1 MSLLDGR
8 LQPDPGIIIHPGAA
22 ADPGLRYAGPVMKDE
37 DADPAELIEAYYER
51 GWTDGLPVV
60 PPTDA
65 SIAAMLAG
73 AGLRGDE
80 VIGEIPERGVVVEA
94 DKLAINAVMAG
105 CLPAYLPVVV
115 AAVRGLCH
123 PDFAYLG
130 PASST
135 GGSAMVLIVNGPIAA
150 RIGMNSGN
158 NVFGQG
164 TRANATIGRAVRL
177 TMMNVM
183 NSRPGLLDRATLGN
197 PGKYS
202 FCFAE
207 NEADHPWEPLHVER
221 GFRPDQSAVTVYAS
235 NSLCQVYNQ
244 LAATPEPLLRC
255 FADAL
260 CNLGTPNLR
269 GFNQS
274 LVVFA
279 GEHASVLRDNGW
291 KKADVRRFLV
301 EHARRTVADLKR
313 AGRRPGAIEPADER
327 TFKHAFERQEDI
339 LIVCAGGQAGS
350 WSACLP
356 GWGNKWTR
364 SVTTVIDTP

>member
-1 MSLLDGR
+1 M
-8 LQPDPGIIIHPGAA
+8 
-22 ADPGLRYAGPVMKDE
+22 AGDDYG
-37 DADPAELIEAYYER
+37 DALELIEAYFER

-60 PPTDA
+60 PPTET
-65 SIAAMLAG
+65 SIARMLAG

-80 VIGEIPERGVVVEA
+80 TIGEIRERGVVVSAE
-94 DKLAINAVMAG
+94 KLAINAVMAG
-105 CLPAYLPVVV
+105 CRPEYLPVVV

-123 PDFAYLG
+123 PHFAYHG

-135 GGSAMVLIVNGPIAA
+135 GGSAMVLIVNGPIA
-150 RIGMNSGN
+150 RRLGINSGN
-158 NVFGQG
+158 NAFGQG
-164 TRANATIGRAVRL
+164 VRANATIGRAVRL

-183 NSRPGLLDRATLGN
+183 STRPGLLDRATLGN

-207 NEADHPWEPLHVER
+207 NEAQRPWEPLHVER
-221 GFRPDQSAVTVYAS
+221 GCRADQSAVTVYAS

-244 LAATPEPLLRC
+244 LAAAPEPLLRC

-274 LVVFA
+274 LVVLA
-279 GEHASVLRDNGW
+279 GEHADVLRRSGW
-291 KKADVRRFLV
+291 SKQDVRGFLV
-301 EHARRTVADLKR
+301 AHARRTVADLKR
-313 AGRRPGAIEPADER
+313 AGRRPGEIEPRDE
-327 TFKHAFERQEDI
+327 TTWKHAFERPDDI
-339 LIVCAGGQAGS
+339 LIVCAGGEAGS

-364 SVTTVIDTP
+364 SVTTPIETP